1 MHATEVAKKGYGVCW
16 TGLHAGGA
24 TVTAQQLC
32 HVFITCFHAG
42 MACFIRQMRLQQ
54 VSPYPQSPAD
64 PAVAVQ
70 GFGAPESYFS
80 PWGLSNSPDRVVGG
94 LNKLGGA
101 LMGTIFSELL
111 QELQHG
117 LDYDQEQQQQEQQ
130 YDWHSRMDR
139 FFWGLSDRL
148 GQGLEKHHGDEGSLD
163 EQIQNLQ
170 QLLQREL
177 RAMTPPDVI
186 NWLHDLTDQEQDQK
200 GKQALLGSDKD
211 SQGQGQPQQQ
221 QQTPYPSRRGSSSG
235 AGGEMQVAPAKQ
247 VPQEPLLPWQQP
259 SAQAAM
265 RQLEGLGAA
274 VYLPSAAALKAGV
287 EQGDQEQ
294 QQWGVLAGYEAQK
307 QALEDCLLLPLKH
320 PEVGGVVLCSLH
332 SMLAGLVA
340 ATV

>member
-1 MHATEVAKKGYGVCW
+1 MPSH
-16 TGLHAGGA
+16 
-24 TVTAQQLC
+24 
-32 HVFITCFHAG
+32 
-42 MACFIRQMRLQQ
+42 
-54 VSPYPQSPAD
+54 PAVV
-64 PAVAVQ
+64 AVAVQ

-80 PWGLSNSPDRVVGG
+80 PWGLSNSPDRVLGS
-94 LNKLGGA
+94 LDKLGGA

-117 LDYDQEQQQQEQQ
+117 LDYDQEQQEQEQQ

-139 FFWGLSDRL
+139 FFGGLSDRL
-148 GQGLEKHHGDEGSLD
+148 GQGLEKQLGDEGSLE
-163 EQIQNLQ
+163 EQIHNLQ

-177 RAMTPPDVI
+177 KAMAPPDVI
-186 NWLHDLTDQEQDQK
+186 EWLHDLTDQEQDQR
-200 GKQALLGSDKD
+200 GKQGLLGSDRD
-211 SQGQGQPQQQ
+211 SHGPEQLQPQQQ
-221 QQTPYPSRRGSSSG
+221 QIPYPSRRGSSRG
-235 AGGEMQVAPAKQ
+235 KDDGEMQAAPK
-247 VPQEPLLPWQQP
+247 QEPLSPWQQP

-320 PEVGGVVLCSLH
+320 PEVGGSMDCWTRQVV
-332 SMLAGLVA
+332 
-340 ATV
+340 